1 MNARPDVKSFDEARP
16 VSSET
21 SSGARQEAPAR
32 PVEAPPAETAAPAIA
47 ASAEAAKVEAPVAI
61 RPKKQR
67 RPLRKLLIVALPLL
81 LAAAGGYYWITGGRY
96 INTEDAYVQQDRV
109 TVMPQVSGQIANVSV
124 AENQQVKAGD
134 VLFTIDDAVYRN
146 AIEQDQAN
154 LEAARLDVAKLK
166 ANYQQAVSQ
175 AQTAS
180 DALANA
186 QTQNSRQRSLVGK
199 GYVSQSSADATDL
212 TFAQAKGALASA
224 QSQVLGARAAL
235 AGNPDIPVDQH
246 PEVLKALAD
255 LHAAQLDLAHTKIYA
270 PEDGV
275 VSQTARLQEGQYVTP
290 AVSVLS
296 LVETDNTWVE
306 ANYKETELTD
316 MHVGQPVDV
325 TLDTYPDHVFKATLG
340 SIGAGTGSEFALLPA
355 QNATGNWV
363 KVVQRIPV
371 RIHLQ
376 GKAGGPALRAGMS
389 ASVTVDTGHSRGVPE
404 MLKPV
409 VTALGLDIYLADE
422 PAAAVAEAPAAID
435 AKPLASR
442 EDKPLASR
450 EELSAKV
457 TSAEASTLSTKT
469 DSGVDAPKLAS
480 ARSGAIPVP
489 SPAPVHGAARTN
501 DGSATAPA
509 ATAAN

>member
-1 MNARPDVKSFDEARP
+1 MNARPDAKSFDEAKP

-21 SSGARQEAPAR
+21 SPGARQEAPTR

-47 ASAEAAKVEAPVAI
+47 APAEAARVEAPVASK
-61 RPKKQR
+61 PKKQR

-81 LAAAGGYYWITGGRY
+81 LVAAGSYYWVTGGRY

-109 TVMPQVSGQIANVSV
+109 TVMPQVSGQIAMVNV
-124 AENQQVKAGD
+124 AENQKVRAGD

-146 AIEQDQAN
+146 AIEQNQAN

-166 ANYQQAVSQ
+166 ASYQQAVSQ

-180 DALANA
+180 EALANA

-199 GYVSQSSADATDL
+199 GYISQSSADATNL
-212 TFAQAKGALASA
+212 TLAQAKGALASA
-224 QSQVLGARAAL
+224 QSQVLGAKAAL

-255 LHAAQLDLAHTKIYA
+255 LHAAQLDMAHTKVYA

-275 VSQTARLQEGQYVTP
+275 VSQTDRLQEGQYVTP
-290 AVSVLS
+290 AMSVMS

-325 TLDTYPDHVFKATLG
+325 TLDTYPDHAFKATLG

-376 GKAGGPALRAGMS
+376 DTANGPALRAGMS
-389 ASVTVDTGHSRGVPE
+389 ASVTVDTGHSRGVPD

-409 VTALGLDIYLADE
+409 VTALGLDKYLADE
-422 PAAAVAEAPAAID
+422 PTTAVAEAPSPIDTKAPAAAD
-435 AKPLASR
+435 ALPTKMTDAEDAALTAKPDSVVVT
-442 EDKPLASR
+442 P
-450 EELSAKV
+450 KV
-457 TSAEASTLSTKT
+457 VA
-469 DSGVDAPKLAS
+469 G
-480 ARSGAIPVP
+480 GIPVP
-489 SPAPVHGAARTN
+489 TPAPAPATVPAN